1 MAERSPAGL
10 TQEEEIQLAEE
21 ELKLLEMQHALGE
34 PMGVEGTTPGA
45 SGEAPPSGM
54 EVAFGG
60 SQIENEPVPEV
71 TGPKG
76 LYVRTGLLNVPKPSM
91 AFAKQ
96 AYPNYDWEISSSN
109 NIVAKDTAT
118 GKTYRLDPYS
128 LELYDVTDVLPD
140 IATGVVEG
148 TATAAGAA
156 LGGLPGAMAAGGA
169 AATGTDLF
177 RQSLGNLTGV
187 QEGYDP
193 GSTVESAIAG
203 TAMPVA
209 FGGGMTMDQAKNLAK
224 RKAVEGASQ
233 IEIENAAR
241 KIYEKQ
247 RGLIGKSYDAAMRWS
262 APKVGQFLSQNKA
275 EVLQKAANML
285 DTIEKAKIDPELRN
299 AHIHEAQRKVSQ
311 GIKSKLQEL
320 GEEQNKYKAKFDAAT
335 SISPEPGVVLP
346 GKVFKL
352 NDYLTPFDDVI
363 RKYSYLQN
371 GSDEDKAIFKNMVEK
386 LNHEIYTKPHSY
398 GAEEIHNLKSEF
410 NQKAM
415 KLGADY
421 SNASTPQSIREGIGS
436 AVARDISAA
445 YTNAAYQIRQ
455 DMEMKFSSVLGPND
469 GIKFANSIE
478 AYANAKK
485 LASEVQKNFRSPEK
499 TKAFLGKMLSPGGNI
514 ERERAF
520 KISNLLEN
528 PAEVSNMFNRDAAD
542 AEAAKEIM
550 DKFGVDLTDAAI
562 TEKAFDVFSDP
573 SLWPKSAGGTTS
585 TSRTAVAGTAG
596 AMVGRALAENA
607 DPTTKWLATALGAAG
622 GNYSVSDKA
631 MLNAMRANRFLR
643 QKIPQSS
650 VYYPQVLRPEIMQML
665 DIMYQG
671 KKPEEGQ

>member
-1 MAERSPAGL
+1 MAVRSPAGL
-10 TQEEEIQLAEE
+10 TPKE
-21 ELKLLEMQHALGE
+21 ELELEEAQLRLLELEKEKAQAF
-34 PMGVEGTTPGA
+34 GVEGGTPGT
-45 SGEAPPSGM
+45 SGAAPPSSA
-54 EVAFGG
+54 ETAFGG
-60 SQIENEPVPEV
+60 QQVENEPVPEV

-96 AYPNYDWEISSSN
+96 AYPKYDWEISSSN
-109 NIVAKDTAT
+109 NIVAKDPET
-118 GKTYRLDPYS
+118 GKTYRLDPSS

-148 TATAAGAA
+148 TATAGGAA

-169 AATGTDLF
+169 AATGTDLL
-177 RQSLGNLTGV
+177 RQGLGNLTGA

-203 TAMPVA
+203 TTMPVV
-209 FGGGMTMDQAKNLAK
+209 FGGGMTMDQAKNLAR
-224 RKAVEGASQ
+224 RKALEGASQ
-233 IEIENAAR
+233 AEVEAAAR
-241 KIYEKQ
+241 KIYEQQ
-247 RGLIGKSYDAAMRWS
+247 RGIPGKTYDYVANKV

-275 EVLQKAANML
+275 EVLQRAANML
-285 DTIEKAKIDPELRN
+285 DTIEKAKTNPKLRN
-299 AHIHEAQRKVSQ
+299 AHIDDAQQKVSQ
-311 GIKSKLQEL
+311 GIKAKLQEL
-320 GEEQNKYKAKFDAAT
+320 GNIQNEFKAKFDAAT

-363 RKYSYLQN
+363 RKYGYLQN

-410 NQKAM
+410 NQKAI

-445 YTNAAYQIRQ
+445 YTNAANQIKQ

-469 GIKFANSIE
+469 GINFANSIE

-485 LASEVQKNFRSPEK
+485 LASEIQKNFKSPEK
-499 TKAFLGKMLSPGGNI
+499 TKAFLGKLLSPGGNI
-514 ERERAF
+514 EREKAF
-520 KISNLLEN
+520 RISNLLEN
-528 PAEVSNMFNRDAAD
+528 PEEVSNMFNKDVPD

-562 TEKAFDVFSDP
+562 TEKAFETFTDP
-573 SLWPKSAGGTTS
+573 SAWPKSTAGTTS
-585 TSRTAVAGTAG
+585 TSRTAVAGTVG
-596 AMVGRALAENA
+596 AMIGRSLAPEA
-607 DPTTKWLATALGAAG
+607 DPWTKWIATALGAVG
-622 GNYSVSDKA
+622 GNYAVSDKG
-631 MLNAMRANRFLR
+631 MLNAMKANRLLR
-643 QKIPQSS
+643 ETIPQSS